1 MVSATTTNQGC
12 HLQDRCSLHV
22 RVYPNHFDVF
32 FFYLMEKRKNV
43 ESEMKSKS
51 FEIVNWKGRISW
63 MDKTIKVKQVWVVW
77 IRKSLVVKW
86 HFLGGFLN
94 KLNFKKKNEKTSRD
108 KSVFWSIQFHN
119 FLLFDEMNQIKPKKK
134 R

>member
-51 FEIVNWKGRISW
+51 FELSSIERSEFSFEWIKKSQTGLSCL
-63 MDKTIKVKQVWVVW
+63 DKEIT
-77 IRKSLVVKW
+77 RREMTF
-86 HFLGGFLN
+86 FL
-94 KLNFKKKNEKTSRD
+94 K
-108 KSVFWSIQFHN
+108 
-119 FLLFDEMNQIKPKKK
+119 
-134 R
+134 